1 LTRRA
6 VKNKLLSPSQLLLL
20 LEVLVESLKLI
31 IFLDI
36 INKLD
41 NGVNILIE
49 EFCFL

>member
-1 LTRRA
+1 MKDKR
-6 VKNKLLSPSQLLLL
+6 LSPSHLLLL

-31 IFLDI
+31 VFFDI

-41 NGVNILIE
+41 YGVNILIE

>member
-1 LTRRA
+1 MKDKR
-6 VKNKLLSPSQLLLL
+6 LSPSILLLL

-31 IFLDI
+31 VFFDI

-41 NGVNILIE
+41 YGVNILIE